1 MQGRTCVCCRFLFVC
16 CCCCV
21 CYYLVCFVALT
32 KKLLSVKKC
41 IYLLG
46 ALGTFFVVISLMTRH
61 LTKAWLDP
69 EVKLQTTPPSLG
81 QRLWL
86 ISTKLCKTYLPGS
99 SHGASRHAHLSTS
112 GVIYFSPR
120 QSWPI
125 TATVSHLPLVIIR
138 RRTRLYNMHNE
149 QPDQVRRRATVGL
162 PVK

>member
-1 MQGRTCVCCRFLFVC
+1 MLSILVYLLLLLCLLLFSLFC
-16 CCCCV
+16 W
-21 CYYLVCFVALT
+21 LNKEIIIIFFF
-32 KKLLSVKKC
+32 
-41 IYLLG
+41 YLLG

-112 GVIYFSPR
+112 GVIYVSPR

-149 QPDQVRRRATVGL
+149 EPDQVRRRATVGL